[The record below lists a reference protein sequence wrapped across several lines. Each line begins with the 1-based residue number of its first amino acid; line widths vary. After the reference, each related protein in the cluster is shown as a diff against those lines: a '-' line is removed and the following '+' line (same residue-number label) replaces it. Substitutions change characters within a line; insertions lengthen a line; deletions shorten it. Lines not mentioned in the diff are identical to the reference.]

1 MVQLN
6 FKKSGVIVGWK
17 NLVIDMTE
25 VTGDPDDMDDES
37 EASYEIEL
45 EIVNPKEVSDDD
57 TLYNII
63 YKIECVMKTI
73 S

>member
-1 MVQLN
+1 
-6 FKKSGVIVGWK
+6 
-17 NLVIDMTE
+17 MTE